1 MNAYVERIRALVAR
15 VSERRITLPKKR
27 GAEVALTA
35 FLLPPAEPITATEGI
50 RVPTQAF
57 SEFLINREMGDWAE
71 ELVASE
77 VCRAVPELKC
87 CRYGRSENLVA
98 GEPGFTEFYTNY
110 VRELRTLGKRPD
122 ILIFRGDGP
131 DEALFETAE
140 SDAAVSAARRACA
153 AFEVRS
159 SQQSLQD
166 GRDAAA
172 LSFTPKVED
181 IHNVVRWIERHGV
194 PHFYVQVLFGGVY
207 AISFEQILRILAEG
221 EPKVDY
227 RVESAEKSQFKP
239 TYYIPLTAGVR
250 LSVTPEQF
258 EMPTLSAFAKR
269 LPRGRMLFGVK
280 FCDGRAPIEL
290 MKLRRLLEA

>member
-1 MNAYVERIRALVAR
+1 MNAYVERIRALVKL

-27 GAEVALTA
+27 GAKVALTA
-35 FLLPPAEPITATEGI
+35 SLLPAAEPIKVAEGI

-77 VCRAVPELKC
+77 VRRAVPELTC

-98 GEPGFTEFYTNY
+98 GEPGFGEFYTNY
-110 VRELRTLGKRPD
+110 IRELRTLGKRPD
-122 ILIFRGDGP
+122 ILVYRGDGP
-131 DEALFETAE
+131 DETLFGVADSDVALH
-140 SDAAVSAARRACA
+140 AARRACA

-181 IHNVVRWIERHGV
+181 IHNVVRWIEQHGV
-194 PHFYVQVLFGGVY
+194 PHYYVQVLFGGVY
-207 AISFEQILRILAEG
+207 AISFDEILRILAEG
-221 EPKVDY
+221 ESKAHF

-250 LSVTPEQF
+250 LSATPEQF
-258 EMPTLSAFAKR
+258 EMPALSAFAKR
-269 LPRGRMLFGVK
+269 LPKGRMLFGVK
-280 FCDGRAPIEL
+280 FCGGRAPFEASS
-290 MKLRRLLEA
+290 LRRLLGA